1 MGDPVNKIVLS
12 AIAAFAFAAASIV
25 PASAA
30 DTMARLSSAKMSA
43 LLTAAGATQVEVSK
57 PENGIELVKFND
69 GTGTVNL
76 VMSQCAA
83 DGCEVMQMTIFFD
96 KEESKTVSL
105 ATVNS
110 FNAKVLNAQAALLS
124 SGELALIDLF
134 VTTGG
139 VTEENVMANVVVFLQ
154 SPKLLADHL
163 KSENIASNATPATV
177 TPASSTPATGI
188 LAGIATQGP
197 RLKNLNVIELLAAR
211 TPGRKLR

>member
-1 MGDPVNKIVLS
+1 MKNLLLS
-12 AIAAFAFAAASIV
+12 AAAAFAMTAASIL
-25 PASAA
+25 PASA
-30 DTMARLSSAKMSA
+30 DTLARVSPAKMAA
-43 LLTAAGATQVEVSK
+43 LLTAAGATQVEVAK
-57 PENGIELVKFND
+57 PQDGIELVKFND

-76 VMSQCAA
+76 VLSQCNA

-139 VTEENVMANVVVFLQ
+139 VTEENVMANVVIFLQ

-163 KSENIASNATPATV
+163 KSENIASNAVQPTV
-177 TPASSTPATGI
+177 TPASATPATGI

-211 TPGRKLR
+211 SPGRKLR